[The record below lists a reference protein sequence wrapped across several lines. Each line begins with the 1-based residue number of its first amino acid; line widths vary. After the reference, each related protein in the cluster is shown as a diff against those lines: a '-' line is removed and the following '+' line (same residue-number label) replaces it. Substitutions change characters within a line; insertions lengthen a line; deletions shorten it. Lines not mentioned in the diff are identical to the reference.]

1 MARYILCL
9 CIGSVVC
16 SLNTPA
22 SCRRVLPEK
31 CGWVELHS
39 DLDLALFQTKAA
51 CYFPYVFKLEPKFDA
66 LFKSLPLNR
75 YLALPPPLPS
85 DSH

>member
-9 CIGSVVC
+9 SIGSVVC

-22 SCRRVLPEK
+22 SSHRVLPEK
-31 CGWVELHS
+31 CGWVEVQS
-39 DLDLALFQTKAA
+39 DLDLALFQTKSA
-51 CYFPYVFKLEPKFDA
+51 CYFPYLFKLEPKFDA
-66 LFKSLPLNR
+66 SFKSLPLNR
-75 YLALPPPLPS
+75 YLARAPPPP